1 MIWDIRKQ
9 KKNQSQ
15 QQKEKRI
22 QNNEGSIS
30 SLWVNFKRSNIH
42 IIGVPE
48 EENKQEIGNLFE
60 KTIKENFSN
69 LMK

>member
-30 SLWVNFKRSNIH
+30 SLWDNFKCSDIH
-42 IIGVPE
+42 IIAMPKGE
-48 EENKQEIGNLFE
+48 EKVQEIGNIYENNNE
-60 KTIKENFSN
+60 KKSLIW
-69 LMK
+69 

>member
-30 SLWVNFKRSNIH
+30 SLWDNFKKSNIY
-42 IIGVPE
+42 IIRVP
-48 EENKQEIGNLFE
+48 KE
-60 KTIKENFSN
+60 KKKCKKLGIYLK
-69 LMK
+69 K